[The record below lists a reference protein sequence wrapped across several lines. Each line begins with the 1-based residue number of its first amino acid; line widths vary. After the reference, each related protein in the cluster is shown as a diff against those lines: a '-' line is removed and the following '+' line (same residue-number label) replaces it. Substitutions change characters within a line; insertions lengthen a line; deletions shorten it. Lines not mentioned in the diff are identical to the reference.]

1 MESLSTT
8 KKMLHDTPQRKAFTH
23 LSMATQTD
31 KAHKLHKKSSLPNT
45 LFLEYYN
52 IINTTKKI
60 QKKQNIYIQN
70 SLNKYIKTLLQH
82 PTQKTKK
89 YFQYSKKEGEI
100 SEKKKK
106 NQNYQK

>member
-89 YFQYSKKEGEI
+89 YFQYSKKET
-100 SEKKKK
+100 KKK
-106 NQNYQK
+106 QKI